1 MMQDKNGF
9 LKQYKKDLFLVAAVL
24 AAAVILLLIYQ
35 GKNGKSR
42 EERIGGVLEI
52 TIDGEVYGTY
62 PLEKEQEIEVVSS
75 YGRNTVVIEQNTA
88 YVTKADCPDKIC
100 EGMQRISH
108 DGEMICCLPHRL
120 FLRVRGTESAE
131 YDAVVY

>member
-35 GKNGKSR
+35 DRNGKNR
-42 EERIGGVLEI
+42 EESIGGVLEI
-52 TIDGEVYGTY
+52 TVDGEVYGTY
-62 PLEKEQEIEVVSS
+62 PLEKDQKIEVVSS
-75 YGRNTVVIEQNTA
+75 YGRNTVIIEQNTA
-88 YVTKADCPDKIC
+88 YVTEADCPDKIC

-120 FLRVRGTESAE
+120 FLTVRGTESAE

>member
-35 GKNGKSR
+35 GRNGKSR
-42 EERIGGVLEI
+42 EESIGGVLEI
-52 TIDGEVYGTY
+52 TVDGEVYGTY
-62 PLEKEQEIEVVSS
+62 PLEKEQEIEVVSP

-88 YVTKADCPDKIC
+88 YVTEADCPDKIC

-120 FLRVRGTESAE
+120 FLTVRGTESAE